1 MTEHTK
7 EPDFVDDFVEVIHL
21 AVKLKEAMK
30 RKDKRQG
37 WTKCPRCGGK
47 INAVLAGRKDHIH
60 MACETENCIR
70 MME

>member
-1 MTEHTK
+1 MDEAR
-7 EPDFVDDFVEVIHL
+7 ELDFIDDFVETIQL
-21 AVKLKEAMK
+21 AGKLKAAMK
-30 RKDKRQG
+30 RKDKRRG
-37 WTKCPRCGGK
+37 WTKCPKCGCK

>member
-1 MTEHTK
+1 MS
-7 EPDFVDDFVEVIHL
+7 DFLKIFEL
-21 AVKLKEAMK
+21 GMKLKRAMK
-30 RKDKRQG
+30 RKGKRRG
-37 WTKCPRCGGK
+37 WTKCPKCGGK